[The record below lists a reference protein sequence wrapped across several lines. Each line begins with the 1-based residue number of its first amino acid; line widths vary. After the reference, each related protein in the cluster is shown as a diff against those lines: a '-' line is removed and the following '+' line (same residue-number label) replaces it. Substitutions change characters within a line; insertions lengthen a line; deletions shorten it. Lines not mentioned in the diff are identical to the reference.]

1 LASEYILSV
10 NNYFFKTFDFE
21 EISIRNHGTMTVT
34 NQENIR
40 EFNGRS
46 IHVHAGGRLSAVN
59 LHVNAINVTVD
70 TLAVFEATLAGQ
82 NFELPGMYNFE
93 KAPDFNFD

>member
-1 LASEYILSV
+1 
-10 NNYFFKTFDFE
+10 
-21 EISIRNHGTMTVT
+21 MTVT

-82 NFELPGMYNFE
+82 NFELPGMHNFE
-93 KAPDFNFD
+93 KVPDFNFD